1 MMLPKISQS
10 TFDNVSREYFRGD
23 SMDYILN
30 KIDQMGES
38 NKPLLQCIN
47 DLANGVFVDSDDAS
61 EDDKRVNKMRA
72 VACMLILS
80 NVINTQMEIDWL
92 KQTN

>member
-1 MMLPKISQS
+1 MMLPKIQQS

-23 SMDYILN
+23 SMDYILA
-30 KIDQMGES
+30 KIDQMGDS

-47 DLANGVFVDSDDAS
+47 DLANGVFVDGDDSSD
-61 EDDKRVNKMRA
+61 DDKRVNKMRA
-72 VACMLILS
+72 VACMLLLS

-92 KQTN
+92 QSN

>member
-23 SMDYILN
+23 SMDYILA

-47 DLANGVFVDSDDAS
+47 DLANGVFIDNDDSS
-61 EDDKRVNKMRA
+61 EEDKRVNKMRA
-72 VACMLILS
+72 VACMLLLS

-92 KQTN
+92 KQSN